1 MAEHVHDCIVV
12 GAGPAGAAAA
22 LQMARDGLDVVV
34 FERGKRPGEKN
45 VMSGVLVTRKLHAL
59 VPDFRQRAPLQRCIT
74 EEIVCIL
81 GEDEVLR
88 LPAIRN
94 YHRLSHPHPGFTVF
108 RSEFD
113 AWFAQEAVDAGAELI
128 PATLVEDLMWE
139 NGRVAGVHTRR
150 GDLRAR
156 VVIGADGVNSTVA
169 EKSGLRSPPQP
180 AEVSLI
186 VRQVLDLP
194 AEQIEERFALQPGEG
209 VILQFGGLVSGAPP
223 VPPNFGGAGGRPGGQ
238 SAYYTELYTNRD
250 SLSMTAEVPLDVLQA
265 CGVPLY
271 DVLSARERHPY
282 IARLIQGA
290 KLREYQAH
298 LIPWGGVDDLS
309 CLYGD
314 GVLLAGDAGKFTTE
328 DGVGSWPAMASGA
341 AAALVVKYA
350 CEKGDFSRT
359 TLAVYRDFL
368 DEEGLIETQREARQ
382 AWQHEGWYGK
392 IRRRYP
398 DRLLRIARRY
408 SDGWVI
414 GEGEHPYSLWGEL
427 YHSLVKPV
435 APWYVRWPLGL
446 ATWVDTLR
454 WRRQGRSS
462 DFSRFGSV
470 MDD

>member
-22 LQMARDGLDVVV
+22 LQLARDGLDVVI

-59 VPDFRQRAPLQRCIT
+59 VADYRERAPLQRCIT
-74 EEIVCIL
+74 EETVCIL
-81 GEDEVLR
+81 AEDGVLS
-88 LPAIRN
+88 LPALRN
-94 YHRLSHPHPGFTVF
+94 YRRLSYTHPGFTVF
-108 RSEFD
+108 RSDFD
-113 AWFAQEAVDAGAELI
+113 SWFAQEAVNAGAELI
-128 PATLVEDLMWE
+128 TATLVEDLMWQD
-139 NGRVAGVHTRR
+139 GRAAGVRTRR

-169 EKSGLRSPPQP
+169 EKSGLRSRPQP

-209 VILQFGGLVSGAPP
+209 VILQFNGLVCGPTGVKKP
-223 VPPNFGGAGGRPGGQ
+223 
-238 SAYYTELYTNRD
+238 YYTELYTNRD
-250 SLSMTAEVPLDVLQA
+250 SLSLTAEASLDVVRA

-282 IARLIQGA
+282 IARLIRGA
-290 KLREYQAH
+290 ELREYQAH
-298 LIPWGGVDDLS
+298 LIPWGGVQDLS

-314 GVLLAGDAGKFTTE
+314 GVLLAGDAGKFTTQ
-328 DGVGSWPAMASGA
+328 DGVGSWTAMASGA
-341 AAALVVKYA
+341 AAARTVKQA
-350 CEKGDFSRT
+350 CERGDFSEA

-382 AWQHEGWYGK
+382 AWLHGSWKWRTLTQH
-392 IRRRYP
+392 P
-398 DRLLRIARRY
+398 DRLFSIARRY
-408 SDGWVI
+408 SDNWLL
-414 GEGEHPYSLWGEL
+414 EKEQMPHSMWGEF

-446 ATWVDTLR
+446 AAWIDTRR
-454 WRRQGRSS
+454 WRRQQ
-462 DFSRFGSV
+462 
-470 MDD
+470 MWK

>member
-22 LQMARDGLDVVV
+22 LQLARDGLDVVMI
-34 FERGKRPGEKN
+34 ERGKRPGEKN
-45 VMSGVLVTRKLHAL
+45 VMSGVLLTRKLREL

-74 EEIVCIL
+74 EEILCIL

-88 LPAIRN
+88 LPALRN
-94 YHRLSHPHPGFTVF
+94 YRRLSYDHPGFTVF
-108 RSEFD
+108 RSQFD
-113 AWFAQEAVDAGAELI
+113 AWFAQEAVNAGAELI
-128 PATLVEDLMWE
+128 PATLVEDLIWE
-139 NGRVAGVHTRR
+139 DGRVAGVRTRR

-169 EKSGLRSPPQP
+169 ERSRLRSRPQP

-194 AEQIEERFALQPGEG
+194 AEQIEERFALRPGEG
-209 VILQFGGLVSGAPP
+209 VIMQFSGSISGPTG
-223 VPPNFGGAGGRPGGQ
+223 VTR
-238 SAYYTELYTNRD
+238 AYYTELYTNRD
-250 SLSMTAEVPLDVLQA
+250 SLSLTAEAPLDVVRA

-271 DVLSARERHPY
+271 EVLAARERHPY

-298 LIPWGGVDDLS
+298 LIPYGGVDDLS

-328 DGVGSWPAMASGA
+328 EGVGSWPAMASGA
-341 AAALVVKYA
+341 AAARAVKHA
-350 CEKGDFSRT
+350 CEKGDFSKA

-382 AWQHEGWYGK
+382 AWQHEGWFDE
-392 IRRRYP
+392 ILRRYP
-398 DRLLRIARRY
+398 DRLIRVARRY
-408 SDGWVI
+408 FDSWVVK
-414 GEGEHPYSLWGEL
+414 EAEHPYSAWGEL
-427 YHSLVKPV
+427 YHSLIKPM

-446 ATWVDTLR
+446 ASWMDTCR
-454 WRRQGRSS
+454 WRRH
-462 DFSRFGSV
+462 
-470 MDD
+470 

>member
-1 MAEHVHDCIVV
+1 MTEHVHDCIVV

-22 LQMARDGLDVVV
+22 LQLARDGLDVVV

-74 EEIVCIL
+74 EEIICIL
-81 GEDEVLR
+81 GQDEVLR
-88 LPAIRN
+88 LPALRN
-94 YHRLSHPHPGFTVF
+94 YRRLSYDHPAFTVF

-128 PATLVEDLMWE
+128 PATLVEDLLWG
-139 NGRVAGVHTRR
+139 NGRVVGVQTRR

-156 VVIGADGVNSTVA
+156 MVIGADGVNSTVA
-169 EKSGLRSPPQP
+169 EKSGLRSPPRP

-194 AEQIEERFALQPGEG
+194 AEQIEERFVLQPGEG
-209 VILQFGGLVSGAPP
+209 VILQFGGLVSGLT
-223 VPPNFGGAGGRPGGQ
+223 GHTK
-238 SAYYTELYTNRD
+238 AYYTELYTNRD
-250 SLSMTAEVPLDVLQA
+250 SLSLTAEVPLDVLQA
-265 CGVPLY
+265 CGVPAY
-271 DVLSARERHPY
+271 DVLAARERHPY

-298 LIPWGGVDDLS
+298 LIPYGGVDDLS
-309 CLYGD
+309 GLYGD

-341 AAALVVKYA
+341 AAGRTVKHA
-350 CEKGDFSRT
+350 CEKGDFSEA

-368 DEEGLIETQREARQ
+368 DEEGLVETQREARQ
-382 AWQHEGWYGK
+382 AWQREGWYDE
-392 IRRRYP
+392 IRHQYP
-398 DRLLRIARRY
+398 DPLLRIASRY
-408 SDGWVI
+408 FNRWLM
-414 GEGEHPYSLWGEL
+414 EEEEHPYSLWGDL

-446 ATWVDTLR
+446 ATWVDTFR
-454 WRRQGRSS
+454 WRRQQARK
-462 DFSRFGSV
+462 
-470 MDD
+470 

>member
-22 LQMARDGLDVVV
+22 LQLARDGLDVVV

-45 VMSGVLVTRKLHAL
+45 VMSGVLLTRKLHSL

-74 EEIVCIL
+74 EEIICIL
-81 GEDEVLR
+81 GQDEALR
-88 LPAIRN
+88 LPALRN
-94 YHRLSHPHPGFTVF
+94 YRRLSYDHQAFTVF

-113 AWFAQEAVDAGAELI
+113 AWFAQQAVEAGAELI
-128 PATLVEDLMWE
+128 PATLVEDLIWK
-139 NGRVAGVHTRR
+139 NGCVAGVHTRR

-186 VRQVLDLP
+186 VRQILDLP

-209 VILQFGGLVSGAPP
+209 VILQFGGLVSGPPP
-223 VPPNFGGAGGRPGGQ
+223 VPPNPSTSSGHRLGGLGGQ
-238 SAYYTELYTNRD
+238 GAYYTELYTNRD
-250 SLSMTAEVPLDVLQA
+250 SLSLTAEAPLDVLQA
-265 CGVPLY
+265 CGVPAY
-271 DVLSARERHPY
+271 DVLAARERHPY

-309 CLYGD
+309 CLYGN

-328 DGVGSWPAMASGA
+328 DGVGSWPAMASGVA
-341 AAALVVKYA
+341 AARAVKHA
-350 CEKGDFSRT
+350 CEKGDFSQA
-359 TLAVYRDFL
+359 TLAAYRDFL

-382 AWQHEGWYGK
+382 AWQHEGWYHK

-398 DRLLRIARRY
+398 DHLLRIARRY
-408 SDGWVI
+408 FDDWLM
-414 GEGEHPYSLWGEL
+414 EEAEHPYSPWGEL
-427 YHSLVKPV
+427 YHGLIKPV

-446 ATWVDTLR
+446 ATWVDTRR
-454 WRRQGRSS
+454 WRRHQARK
-462 DFSRFGSV
+462 
-470 MDD
+470 

>member
-1 MAEHVHDCIVV
+1 
-12 GAGPAGAAAA
+12 
-22 LQMARDGLDVVV
+22 MARDGLDVVV
-34 FERGKRPGEKN
+34 LERGKRPGEKN

-88 LPAIRN
+88 LPALRN
-94 YHRLSHPHPGFTVF
+94 YCRLSYDRPAFTVF

-113 AWFAQEAVDAGAELI
+113 AWFAQEAVNAGAELI

-139 NGRVAGVHTRR
+139 NGQVAGVHTRR

-156 VVIGADGVNSTVA
+156 VVIGADGVNSAVA

-209 VILQFGGLVSGAPP
+209 VIMQFGGLVSGPS
-223 VPPNFGGAGGRPGGQ
+223 GRK
-238 SAYYTELYTNRD
+238 SAYYTEIYTNRD
-250 SLSMTAEVPLDVLQA
+250 SLSLTAEAPLDVLQA

-271 DVLSARERHPY
+271 EVLAARERHPY

-309 CLYGD
+309 RLYGD

-341 AAALVVKYA
+341 AAARTVKHA
-350 CEKGDFSRT
+350 CEQGDFSQS

-368 DEEGLIETQREARQ
+368 EEEGLIETQREARQ
-382 AWQHEGWYGK
+382 SWQREGWFDE
-392 IRRRYP
+392 IRHRYP
-398 DRLLRIARRY
+398 DHLLRIAQRY
-408 SDGWVI
+408 FDGWVI
-414 GEGEHPYSLWGEL
+414 GEGEHPDSLWGEL

-446 ATWVDTLR
+446 ATWVDTRR
-454 WRRQGRSS
+454 WRRQQTRK
-462 DFSRFGSV
+462 
-470 MDD
+470 

>member
-1 MAEHVHDCIVV
+1 VAEHVHDCIVV

-22 LQMARDGLDVVV
+22 LQLARDGLDVVV

-45 VMSGVLVTRKLHAL
+45 VMSGILVTRKLHAL

-74 EEIVCIL
+74 EEHICIL
-81 GEDEVLR
+81 GEDAALH
-88 LPAIRN
+88 LPALRN
-94 YHRLSHPHPGFTVF
+94 YRRLSHPYPGFTVF

-128 PATLVEDLMWE
+128 PATLVEDLLWE

-194 AEQIEERFALQPGEG
+194 AEQIEERFALRPGEG
-209 VILQFGGLVSGAPP
+209 VIMQFGGLVSGS
-223 VPPNFGGAGGRPGGQ
+223 AGRRKV
-238 SAYYTELYTNRD
+238 YYTEIYTNRD

-271 DVLSARERHPY
+271 EVLAARERHPY

-328 DGVGSWPAMASGA
+328 DGVGSWPAMASGVA
-341 AAALVVKYA
+341 AARAVKHA
-350 CEKGDFSRT
+350 CEKGDFSQA

-368 DEEGLIETQREARQ
+368 DEEGLTETQRDARQ
-382 AWQHEGWYGK
+382 AWQREGWFDK
-392 IRRRYP
+392 IRRQYS
-398 DRLLRIARRY
+398 DRLLHIARRY
-408 SDGWVI
+408 FDGWVI
-414 GEGEHPYSLWGEL
+414 GEGEHPYSLWGDL
-427 YHSLVKPV
+427 YHGLLKPV
-435 APWYVRWPLGL
+435 VPWYVRWPLGL
-446 ATWVDTLR
+446 ATWLDTRR
-454 WRRQGRSS
+454 WHRRQVR
-462 DFSRFGSV
+462 R
-470 MDD
+470 